1 MAVDIE
7 DDELEQEEEDKDKPR
22 PKPQAIGNPIAPA
35 PASTGDSGR
44 FQDVRPIMPQ
54 PAQTT
59 TPTPYYG
66 WDGSSSSSC
75 WGSIHRCSYQS
86 NSLSSPA

>member
-1 MAVDIE
+1 MAVDLE
-7 DDELEQEEEDKDKPR
+7 DDELEQEEEDKDKSK

-59 TPTPYYG
+59 QPTPIMAG
-66 WDGSSSSSC
+66 TAPPQAPA
-75 WGSIHRCSYQS
+75 WGSIHRCSY
-86 NSLSSPA
+86 